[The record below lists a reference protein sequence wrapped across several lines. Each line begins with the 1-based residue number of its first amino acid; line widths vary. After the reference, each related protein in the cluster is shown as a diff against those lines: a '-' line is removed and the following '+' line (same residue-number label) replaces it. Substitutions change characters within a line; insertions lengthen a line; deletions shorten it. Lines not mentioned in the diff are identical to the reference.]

1 MENALQTGAEGMM
14 EFPSPLGSAMG
25 MDALLKKYKEITG
38 RNPLVSKRSV
48 GEVLRLIIERTWR
61 FGKEQDRFTT
71 GMFCRGSHGVRR
83 ASISKVDFSP
93 RTVRRAISF
102 LEWAGLI
109 KKDSFDDY
117 VVITTY
123 PIKILQRFCSQAEKR
138 KLLPNERRAYNKCM
152 RALYALAG
160 HEGINWEE
168 EDKEALPQLQSTQP
182 PSQMG
187 PVAKDNEEY
196 KGEKYWYTMA
206 EAFEKGILKDLDP
219 PERKKKEHIKT
230 LEEATAE
237 AAEKARKISE
247 KKDEK
252 RRWNFTTVN
261 GKLNPNRL
269 LEYFG
274 FLVRKHISPDAP
286 ICREAKYVGMAK
298 NYLRAA
304 YNSGMTDDEIR
315 EELKSIVNWW
325 PKLQGRLL
333 VKNWYDKKKKTMRQ
347 FEVRIGF
354 IPDLVF
360 VVCNRVELLALIKS
374 IEERERLE
382 AESREESKGKKSA
395 ADMFFGWAFQKDK

>member
-1 MENALQTGAEGMM
+1 
-14 EFPSPLGSAMG
+14 
-25 MDALLKKYKEITG
+25 
-38 RNPLVSKRSV
+38 
-48 GEVLRLIIERTWR
+48 
-61 FGKEQDRFTT
+61 
-71 GMFCRGSHGVRR
+71 
-83 ASISKVDFSP
+83 VDFSP

-138 KLLPNERRAYNKCM
+138 DLLPNERRAYNKCM

-160 HEGINWEE
+160 HEGINWKEEE
-168 EDKEALPQLQSTQP
+168 EDALPQIRSTQP
-182 PSQMG
+182 PSEMG
-187 PVAKDNEEY
+187 PTAKDDEEY
-196 KGEKYWYTMA
+196 KGPKFWCSME
-206 EAFEKGILKDLDP
+206 EAFERGILKEIDP
-219 PERKKKEHIKT
+219 PRRKKQEHIKT

-247 KKDEK
+247 EKDEK

-269 LEYFG
+269 MEYFG
-274 FLVRKHISPDAP
+274 FLVRKHINPDAP

-315 EELKSIVNWW
+315 EELKTIVTWW

-333 VKNWYDKKKKTMRQ
+333 VKNWYDKKKKVMRQ
-347 FEVRIGF
+347 FDIRIGF
-354 IPDLVF
+354 IPDLMF
-360 VVCNRVELLALIKS
+360 VVSNRVEILALIKS
-374 IEERERLE
+374 IEEREKLK
-382 AESREESKGKKSA
+382 AESMKESEKKKSA
-395 ADMFFGWAFQKDK
+395 FDMFFLRDA